1 MHFVFYLGFEYPLT
15 NKLFN
20 YKIKQ
25 WYEKLQ
31 IKIIKYR
38 LFNIILNLS
47 WLIDTLMSLK
57 FHGEK
62 NSVVKWKKM
71 GPYCICDLILYSL
84 LAPLILIR
92 TLQWFP
98 IYLWCGLQG
107 TKEVGHFL
115 YLKEMGHILHW
126 DQSTD
131 TINVCVWTLVC
142 GFLSVWCM

>member
-1 MHFVFYLGFEYPLT
+1 
-15 NKLFN
+15 
-20 YKIKQ
+20 
-25 WYEKLQ
+25 
-31 IKIIKYR
+31 
-38 LFNIILNLS
+38 
-47 WLIDTLMSLK
+47 MSHK

-98 IYLWCGLQG
+98 VYLWCGLQG

-115 YLKEMGHILHW
+115 YLKEMGHILH
-126 DQSTD
+126 
-131 TINVCVWTLVC
+131 
-142 GFLSVWCM
+142 